1 MSTER
6 HWNRNKVSRESPDKE
21 VNHIIIII
29 IIIIIITHVL
39 IMVTLSGKLRSLHI
53 VNSFNRT

>member
-1 MSTER
+1 MSIER

-29 IIIIIITHVL
+29 IITHVL
-39 IMVTLSGKLRSLHI
+39 IMVTLSGKLRRLHI
-53 VNSFNRT
+53 VNSFNRTE